1 MRIGI
6 PRALFY
12 YSFFP
17 LWYGF
22 FKSLGHEVIVSDVT
36 NKKIIEDGCQLCVD
50 DACLPVKICYG
61 HLKNLQDKVDV
72 IFLPR
77 IISIA
82 PKEYICPKF
91 LGLPDMVKTN
101 MPYLPKIIDTE
112 LNLYRKKSKLYEH
125 FLKTGL
131 KIGAN
136 KFEILK
142 AFYIAKK
149 YQQRF
154 ENCIIDN
161 QMLITDYYY
170 KNLGQKDLKPINP
183 PLNGLKV
190 LVLGHPY
197 NIHDSYINLDLLS
210 KLKKANI
217 TPITYEMIR
226 ADCIQ
231 RGSSLLSKKMFW
243 SLGQKVLGCA
253 YYYLDYKKFDGI
265 IHLASFGCGP
275 DSLIGE
281 LLEHKVMRDYSVP
294 FLYLNLDE
302 HSGQAGFDT
311 RIEAFI
317 DILEGRR
324 YSENHVPSYG

>member
-1 MRIGI
+1 MKIGI

-22 FKSLGHEVIVSDVT
+22 FKSLGHEVIVSDPT
-36 NKKIIEDGCQLCVD
+36 NKKIVEEGCKLCVD

-61 HLKNLQDKVDV
+61 HLKNLENKVDV

-91 LGLPDMVKTN
+91 LGLPDMIKVN
-101 MPYLPKIIDTE
+101 MPDLPPIIDTDI
-112 LNLYRKKSKLYEH
+112 NLYRKKSKLYEH
-125 FLKTGL
+125 FLKTGMML
-131 KIGAN
+131 GAN
-136 KFEILK
+136 NSKILR
-142 AFYIAKK
+142 AFNVAKK
-149 YQQRF
+149 YQQHF
-154 ENCIIDN
+154 ENYLIAQ
-161 QMLITDYYY
+161 QMLVSDYYY
-170 KNLGQKDLKPINP
+170 EILDQKDLKPVKP
-183 PLNGLKV
+183 PLNGQKV
-190 LVLGHPY
+190 LILGHPY
-197 NIHDSYINLDLLS
+197 NIHDCYINMDLLT

-217 TPITYEMIR
+217 TPITYEMIQP
-226 ADCIQ
+226 DCIQ
-231 RGSSLLSKKMFW
+231 KGASLLPKKMFW
-243 SLGQKVLGCA
+243 SLGQKVLGFA

-265 IHLASFGCGP
+265 IHIASFGCGP

-281 LLEHKVMRDYSVP
+281 LLERKIMKDYSVP